1 MDRKA
6 GKNLRLRRRTDIDG
20 VFRQGRRLGDGLM
33 TLLGRPNGLGV
44 VRTGVAVSSTH
55 GGAVRR
61 NRLKRLCREAL
72 RLSRPELPAGWD
84 FMVVPRR
91 GATVTL
97 AALRQSVTALAG
109 RLAASSPREDSQS

>member
-1 MDRKA
+1 MNRRA

-20 VFRQGRRLGDGLM
+20 VFRLGRRLGDGLI
-33 TLLGRPNGLGV
+33 TLLGRPNGLGA

-72 RLSRPELPAGWD
+72 RLARPELPAGWD

-97 AALRQSVTALAG
+97 AALRQSVTTLAA
-109 RLAASSPREDSQS
+109 RLAALPPAEGSPL